1 MTISLF
7 EIIGITGLAFLK
19 AVDYHTT
26 QVVIFNCVFWGWVAG
41 LIMGDPV
48 TGLAVGG
55 TLQLMSLGVVAIGGS
70 SAPDYP
76 LATIIATTLAI
87 STGKGISAGLAV
99 GIAVGML
106 AVQFDIMAKIINGVI
121 ARKAKEYCDKY
132 EFGKMNRIIHVSL
145 LLMGIVS
152 AVPTLIAITAGEAA
166 VNLILDAMPAWFTT
180 GLSIA
185 GGLLPAVGLAMLL
198 TYMPTNKFIGYL
210 LFGFVMSAY
219 LKVPVLGVAI
229 AGIGFAI
236 NYYSRRVKEERATNT
251 AAVSGV
257 EGGLE
262 DE

>member
-1 MTISLF
+1 MTITLPQV
-7 EIIGITGLAFLK
+7 IGITLVAFFK

-26 QVVIFNCVFWGWVAG
+26 QVVIFNCVFWGWISG

-76 LATIIATTLAI
+76 LASIIATTLAI

-99 GIAVGML
+99 GIAVGMV
-106 AVQFDIMAKIINGVI
+106 AVQFDIMAKVINGVI
-121 ARKAKEYCDKY
+121 ARKAKEYCEKY
-132 EFGKMNRIIHVSL
+132 QFNKMNRIINVSL
-145 LLMGIVS
+145 LLMGLVS

-166 VNLILDAMPAWFTT
+166 VNLILNAMPVWFTT

-198 TYMPTNKFIGYL
+198 TYMPTAKFIGYL

-219 LKVPVLGVAI
+219 LNLPVLAVAI
-229 AGIGFAI
+229 VGMGLAI
-236 NYYSRRVKEERATNT
+236 NYYSRRVKEEKMVSA
-251 AAVSGV
+251 AAVTGGN
-257 EGGLE
+257 GGLE
-262 DE
+262 DK